1 MLLYA
6 QLDGSIRSDLMT
18 SQFFNRV
25 RACVSLIGRYGLKNV
40 IMAAR
45 DAHIRQKTG
54 TEDGRS
60 ALAFRRYQVLR

>member
-18 SQFFNRV
+18 SQFFNSV
-25 RACVSLIGRYGLKNV
+25 RACVSLIDRYGLKNV

-45 DAHIRQKTG
+45 EAHIRQKTG
-54 TEDGRS
+54 TENVLP
-60 ALAFRRYQVLR
+60 AMAFRRYQVLR